1 MKKKRQFCL
10 YCGGTT
16 IKKHED
22 NVRRDFCP
30 SCNSYFY
37 ENPLPVVSTI
47 LESSRRILLVKRGRP
62 PSKGRWC
69 LPSGFAEAGESIEQA
84 ALRELVEE
92 TGIKGKIIKL
102 QDVDSYKSLPSA
114 RINERW
120 MPILKAEEISGRYLI
135 LLSNRMI
142 KKRFRPLWRKIP

>member
-1 MKKKRQFCL
+1 MKKKRKFCL

-37 ENPLPVVSTI
+37 ENPLPVVSSI
-47 LESSRRILLVKRGRP
+47 VESSRRILLVKRGRP

-69 LPSGFAEAGESIEQA
+69 LPSGFAEAGESIEEA

-92 TGIKGKIIKL
+92 TGIRKNYKVTGCRFL
-102 QDVDSYKSLPSA
+102 QK
-114 RINERW
+114 
-120 MPILKAEEISGRYLI
+120 PIL
-135 LLSNRMI
+135 
-142 KKRFRPLWRKIP
+142 WRSDFFDFCR